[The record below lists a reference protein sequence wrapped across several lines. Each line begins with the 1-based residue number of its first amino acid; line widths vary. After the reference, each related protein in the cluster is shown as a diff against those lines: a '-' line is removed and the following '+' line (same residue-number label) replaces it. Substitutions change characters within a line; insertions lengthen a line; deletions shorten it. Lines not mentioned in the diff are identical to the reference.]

1 MKTQVYLF
9 GTQKQAQNY
18 ANSNDLKT
26 DTKPISIGLRDAQ
39 SMEGAPDTYSGETN
53 ALLARDIN
61 DEVVAYLAFWE

>member
-9 GTQKQAQNY
+9 GTQEQAQSY
-18 ANSNDLKT
+18 ANVTGLKT
-26 DTKPISIGLRDAQ
+26 DSKPVAVGLSDAQ